1 MINEVRNTVLSILS
15 KDNRGYITPFEFN
28 LFAKQAQRE
37 IFENYMQQYSNAY
50 LKRIGRAYG
59 EGYTDVPKRIAE
71 GMDIFYT
78 TVSLTYSGNHFT
90 TPANMYLLDKLVYL
104 NTVEVEKVS
113 HKKIL
118 NLLNSNLTAPTVSYP
133 SYTYDEIGLIVYPNI
148 ITTDISASYLRFPA
162 DPKWTYVAM
171 GPGDSDPL
179 FNPSA
184 PDYQD
189 FEVSGD
195 EFTMLVV
202 KILGY
207 CGVSIRE
214 QDIVQIAKT
223 QEIQDTQQKQ

>member
-28 LFAKQAQRE
+28 LFAKHAQRE

-59 EGYTDVPKRIAE
+59 EGYTDVPKRIEE

-78 TVSLTYSGNHFT
+78 SSNLTYSGTHFN
-90 TPANMYLLDKLVYL
+90 TPADMYLLDKLVYNSL
-104 NTVEVEKVS
+104 EVEKVS

-118 NLLNSNLTAPTVSYP
+118 NLLSSNLTAPTTSYP
-133 SYTYDEIGLIVYPNI
+133 VYTYDEAGLIVYP
-148 ITTDISASYLRFPA
+148 TPTSAVSASYLRFPL

-171 GPGDSDPL
+171 GAGDSDPL

-195 EFTMLVV
+195 EFTILVV

-207 CGVSIRE
+207 CGLSIRE
-214 QDIVQIAKT
+214 ADVVQVAKT
-223 QEIQDTQQKQ
+223 QEMQDTQQKQ

>member
-28 LFAKQAQRE
+28 LFAKHAQRE

-78 TVSLTYSGNHFT
+78 SSNLTYSGTHFN
-90 TPANMYLLDKLVYL
+90 TPADMYLLDKLVYNSSL
-104 NTVEVEKVS
+104 EVEKVS

-118 NLLNSNLTAPTVSYP
+118 NLLSSNLTAPTTSYP
-133 SYTYDEIGLIVYPNI
+133 VYTYDETGLIVYPSS
-148 ITTDISASYLRFPA
+148 ITSAVSASYLRFPL

-171 GPGDSDPL
+171 GAGDSDPL

-184 PDYQD
+184 SDYQD
-189 FEVSGD
+189 FEVSED
-195 EFTMLVV
+195 EFTILVV

-214 QDIVQIAKT
+214 PEVVQIAKAE
-223 QEIQDTQQKQ
+223 EIQDTQQKQ

>member
-37 IFENYMQQYSNAY
+37 IFENYMEEYSRAY
-50 LKRIGRAYG
+50 VKRIARMHG
-59 EGYTDVPKRIAE
+59 EGYTDIPKRISE
-71 GMDIFYT
+71 SLDIFHT
-78 TVSLTYSGNHFT
+78 DATLVYSGDHFI
-90 TPANMYLLDKLVYL
+90 TPANMYLLDRLTYN
-104 NTVEVEKVS
+104 NTLEIEKVT
-113 HKKIL
+113 HGKIL
-118 NLLNSNLTAPTVSYP
+118 NLLSSNLTAPTVSYP
-133 SYTYDEIGLIVYPNI
+133 VYTYDEVGVLVYPNS
-148 ITTDISASYLRFPA
+148 ITSNVSASYLRFPA

-184 PDYQD
+184 ADYQD
-189 FEVSGD
+189 FEIGSD
-195 EFTMLVV
+195 DFTLLVV

-214 QDIVQIAKT
+214 AEVVQVAKAQEMQDS
-223 QEIQDTQQKQ
+223 QQKQ